1 MQMRLLKDELDSIY
15 NNFSSLQ
22 IASDPLEIIHSLKD
36 KKDIEIFAF
45 LASIF
50 AYGNVKQINSTLQRI
65 IELTNSKPYNF
76 IKSYSGNNHLGI
88 KHRFYSEEDI
98 NRLFILLNQV
108 LKDYTSLYNLFIKG
122 YSNEHK
128 NVKQSISAFS
138 KYFLSNYKRQF
149 GEPSLGI
156 KFMFPLPEKGSA
168 CKRMNL
174 FLRWMIRKDKLDFG
188 LWNSIPANKLVIPVD
203 THIAQIS
210 KKLKLTSRKNIS
222 WKMAEEIT
230 ENLKMFDEKD
240 PVKYDFSLCHF
251 NMIYK
256 KSSQKI

>member
-50 AYGNVKQINSTLQRI
+50 AYGNVKQINSTLKKI
-65 IELTNSKPYNF
+65 IELANSKPYKF
-76 IKSYSGNNHLGI
+76 IKSYSGNNGNFI

-108 LKDYTSLYNLFIKG
+108 LKDYTSLYNLFIQG
-122 YSNEHK
+122 YSYEHE
-128 NVKQSISAFS
+128 NVKQSISALS

>member
-1 MQMRLLKDELDSIY
+1 MSLLKEKLDFIY
-15 NNFSSLQ
+15 QNYSSLNV
-22 IASDPLEIIHSLKD
+22 ASDPLQIVHQLND
-36 KKDIEIFAF
+36 KKDIEVFAF

-50 AYGNVKQINSTLQRI
+50 SYGNVKQINSTLQRI

-76 IKSYSGNNHLGI
+76 IKSYSDNNHLGI
-88 KHRFYSEEDI
+88 KHRFYSEEDV

-108 LKDYTSLYNLFIKG
+108 LKDYKSLYNLFIKG
-122 YSNEHK
+122 YSDEHK

-138 KYFLSNYKRQF
+138 KYFLTNYKQQF

-210 KKLKLTSRKNIS
+210 KKLKLTNRKNIS
-222 WKMAEEIT
+222 WIMAEEIT
-230 ENLKMFDEKD
+230 ENLKKLDEKD

-251 NMIYK
+251 NMINK
-256 KSSQKI
+256 KSR

>member
-1 MQMRLLKDELDSIY
+1 M
-15 NNFSSLQ
+15 SSLKQ
-22 IASDPLEIIHSLKD
+22 KLDYIYENYTSLNVASDPLQIVHQLND
-36 KKDIEIFAF
+36 KKDIEVFAF

-50 AYGNVKQINSTLQRI
+50 SYGNVKQINSTLQRL
-65 IELTNSKPYNF
+65 IEITNSKPYNF
-76 IKSYSGNNHLGI
+76 IKSYSGGNSINI
-88 KHRFYSEEDI
+88 KHRFYSENDI
-98 NRLFILLNQV
+98 NCLFTLLNQV
-108 LKDYTSLYNLFIKG
+108 INKYNSLYNLFIKG
-122 YSNEHK
+122 YSYEHK

-138 KYFLSNYKRQF
+138 KYFLNNYKRKF
-149 GEPSLGI
+149 GVPSPGI

-174 FLRWMIRKDKLDFG
+174 FLRWMIRKDKLDLG
-188 LWNSIPANKLVIPVD
+188 LWNSIPLNKLVIPVD

-230 ENLKMFDEKD
+230 ENLKKFDEED

-251 NMIYK
+251 NMINKNCGK
-256 KSSQKI
+256 KI

>member
-1 MQMRLLKDELDSIY
+1 MLKEKLDFIY
-15 NNFSSLQ
+15 QNYSSLNV
-22 IASDPLEIIHSLKD
+22 ASDPLQIVHQLND
-36 KKDIEIFAF
+36 KKDIEVFAF

-50 AYGNVKQINSTLQRI
+50 SYGNVKQINSTLQRI

-76 IKSYSGNNHLGI
+76 IKSYSDNNHLGI
-88 KHRFYSEEDI
+88 KHRFYSEEDV

-108 LKDYTSLYNLFIKG
+108 LKDYKSLYNLFIKG
-122 YSNEHK
+122 YSDEHK

-138 KYFLSNYKRQF
+138 KYFLTNYKQQF

-210 KKLKLTSRKNIS
+210 KKLKLTNRKNIS
-222 WKMAEEIT
+222 WIMAEEIT
-230 ENLKMFDEKD
+230 ENLKKLDEKD

-251 NMIYK
+251 NMINK
-256 KSSQKI
+256 KSR

>member
-1 MQMRLLKDELDSIY
+1 MGSLKQKLDYIY
-15 NNFSSLQ
+15 QNHTSLDV
-22 IASDPLEIIHSLKD
+22 ASDPLQIVHQLSD

-50 AYGNVKQINSTLQRI
+50 SYGNVKQINFTLQRV

-76 IKSYSGNNHLGI
+76 IKSYSGNNYPGI
-88 KHRFYSEEDI
+88 KHRFYSKEDV
-98 NRLFILLNQV
+98 NRLFILLNQAINN
-108 LKDYTSLYNLFIKG
+108 YNSLYNLFIKG
-122 YSNEHK
+122 YSYEHK

-138 KYFLSNYKRQF
+138 KYFLSNYKQQF
-149 GEPSLGI
+149 EEPSLGI

-210 KKLKLTSRKNIS
+210 KKLKLTNRKNIS

-230 ENLKMFDEKD
+230 EKLKKFDEKD

-251 NMIYK
+251 NMINK
-256 KSSQKI
+256 KSL